1 MSLSVLC
8 LNVLSADLIMPR
20 QRIWLTAAVLL
31 AIVWS
36 IVAVVMHETDDLV
49 SWPGKVLA
57 LVEEAPWLKGGTLGD
72 EQRRQYLAQVIANYL
87 RLDANQR
94 RSLREDD
101 QAVLDK
107 FFASLSDAEK
117 KEYVDR
123 TIEPLFEVIDKALKV
138 MPEEER
144 KRIVGRFKGDVK
156 GISGN
161 DKQGS
166 PAAQKDREF
175 MESMMAEDPMMFLR
189 EAPLKTKLQLAP
201 LLEDMQSRVQ
211 GMRR

>member
-1 MSLSVLC
+1 
-8 LNVLSADLIMPR
+8 MPR

-31 AIVWS
+31 ALVWS
-36 IVAVVMHETDDLV
+36 IVAVVMRETDGLV
-49 SWPGKVLA
+49 SWPGKVLE
-57 LVEEAPWLKGGTLGD
+57 LVEEAPWLKGQSVG
-72 EQRRQYLAQVIANYL
+72 EEKRRQYLAQVIANYL
-87 RLDANQR
+87 RLDAKQR

-101 QAVLDK
+101 QSTLDR
-107 FFASLSDAEK
+107 FFASLTDAEK

-156 GISGN
+156 GIAGN
-161 DKQGS
+161 HKEGGLANPQ
-166 PAAQKDREF
+166 DREW
-175 MESMMAEDPMMFLR
+175 MESIMMEDPMMFLR
-189 EAPLKTKLQLAP
+189 EAPLKTKLELAP

>member
-1 MSLSVLC
+1 
-8 LNVLSADLIMPR
+8 MPR

-36 IVAVVMHETDDLV
+36 IVAVVMRETDGLV
-49 SWPGKVLA
+49 SWPGKVLE
-57 LVEEAPWLKGGTLGD
+57 LVEEAPWLKGQSLG
-72 EQRRQYLAQVIANYL
+72 EEKRRQYLAQVIANYL
-87 RLDANQR
+87 RLDAKQR

-101 QAVLDK
+101 QSTLDR
-107 FFASLSDAEK
+107 FFASLTDAEK

-156 GISGN
+156 GIAGN
-161 DKQGS
+161 HKEGGLANPQ
-166 PAAQKDREF
+166 DREW
-175 MESMMAEDPMMFLR
+175 MESIMMEDPMMFLR
-189 EAPLKTKLQLAP
+189 EAPLKTKLELAP

>member
-1 MSLSVLC
+1 
-8 LNVLSADLIMPR
+8 MPR
-20 QRIWLTAAVLL
+20 QRIWLTAALLL

-36 IVAVVMHETDDLV
+36 IVAVVMHQTADLV
-49 SWPGKVLA
+49 SWPGKVLD
-57 LVEEAPWLKGGTLGD
+57 LVEEAPWLKGEMLGD
-72 EQRRQYLAQVIANYL
+72 EKRCQYLATVIANYL

-101 QAVLDK
+101 QLALDR
-107 FFASLSDAEK
+107 FFASLTDAEK
-117 KEYVDR
+117 KQYVDR

-138 MPEEER
+138 MPVEER

-156 GISGN
+156 GIAGN
-161 DKQGS
+161 NKEGGLAN
-166 PAAQKDREF
+166 PKDREF

>member
-1 MSLSVLC
+1 
-8 LNVLSADLIMPR
+8 MPR

-31 AIVWS
+31 ALVWS
-36 IVAVVMHETDDLV
+36 VVAWVMHETDALV
-49 SWPGKVLA
+49 SWPGKVLE
-57 LVEEAPWLKGGTLGD
+57 LVEDAPWLNGESLGD
-72 EQRRQYLAQVIANYL
+72 EKRRQYLAQVIANYL

-94 RSLREDD
+94 RSLREDG
-101 QAVLDK
+101 QPALDR
-107 FFASLSDAEK
+107 FFASLTDAER

-144 KRIVGRFKGDVK
+144 KRIVGRFKGDIK
-156 GISGN
+156 GIAGTN
-161 DKQGS
+161 KEGGLAN
-166 PAAQKDREF
+166 PKDREW
-175 MESMMAEDPMMFLR
+175 MESIMAEDPMMFLR
-189 EAPLKTKLQLAP
+189 EAPLKTKLELAP

>member
-1 MSLSVLC
+1 
-8 LNVLSADLIMPR
+8 MPR

-31 AIVWS
+31 ALVWS
-36 IVAVVMHETDDLV
+36 IVAVVMRETDGLV
-49 SWPGKVLA
+49 SWPGKVLE
-57 LVEEAPWLKGGTLGD
+57 LVEEAPWLKGQSVG
-72 EQRRQYLAQVIANYL
+72 EEKRRQYLAQVIANYL
-87 RLDANQR
+87 RLDAKQR

-101 QAVLDK
+101 QSTLDR
-107 FFASLSDAEK
+107 FFASLTDAEK

-123 TIEPLFEVIDKALKV
+123 IIEPLFEVIDKALKV

-156 GISGN
+156 GIAGN
-161 DKQGS
+161 HKEGGLANPQ
-166 PAAQKDREF
+166 DREW
-175 MESMMAEDPMMFLR
+175 MESIMMEDPMMFLR
-189 EAPLKTKLQLAP
+189 EAPLKTKLELAP

>member
-1 MSLSVLC
+1 
-8 LNVLSADLIMPR
+8 MPR
-20 QRIWLTAAVLL
+20 QRIWITAAVLL

-36 IVAVVMHETDDLV
+36 IVALVMHETDHLV
-49 SWPGKVLA
+49 SWPGKVVE
-57 LVEEAPWLKGGTLGD
+57 LVEEAPWLKGETLSV
-72 EQRRQYLAQVIANYL
+72 EKRRLYLAQVIASYL

-101 QAVLDK
+101 QPALDK
-107 FFASLSDAEK
+107 FFESLSDEEK

-156 GISGN
+156 GVAGN
-161 DKQGS
+161 NKQSS

-175 MESMMAEDPMMFLR
+175 MESMMADDPMMFLR
-189 EAPLKTKLQLAP
+189 EAPLKTKLELAP
-201 LLEDMQSRVQ
+201 FLEDMQSRVQ

>member
-1 MSLSVLC
+1 
-8 LNVLSADLIMPR
+8 MPR

-36 IVAVVMHETDDLV
+36 IVAVVMRETDGLV
-49 SWPGKVLA
+49 SWPGKVLE
-57 LVEEAPWLKGGTLGD
+57 LVEEAPWLKGQSLG
-72 EQRRQYLAQVIANYL
+72 EEKRRQYLAQVIANYL
-87 RLDANQR
+87 RLDAKQR

-101 QAVLDK
+101 QSTLDR
-107 FFASLSDAEK
+107 FFASLTDAEK

-156 GISGN
+156 GIAGN
-161 DKQGS
+161 HKEGGL
-166 PAAQKDREF
+166 ANLKDREW
-175 MESMMAEDPMMFLR
+175 MESIMAEDPMMFLR
-189 EAPLKTKLQLAP
+189 EAPLKTKLELAP